1 MIVGCGDPHDPLRLA
16 RVERAGGEHAVGKI
30 ENRLELR
37 CERERSPGRLKPV
50 RTPQEQR
57 VPEDLAQSGERMTH
71 RRLRHRELRGRLGRL
86 AGAEEAR
93 QHRQQGEI
101 QFSDIDLLHIVLHYS
116 SFVSKSRTTH
126 VAGRERSN
134 EAGHAD
140 RDHRQGKRRAGDPR
154 GMVRRPPRRRAVRAP
169 KAGTR
174 PRSSMPCPP
183 RTWSRSRHPGP
194 RSRRRS
200 PPREASGARP

>member
-1 MIVGCGDPHDPLRLA
+1 MRRSARSLRLA

-57 VPEDLAQSGERMTH
+57 VPEDLAQSGERMTTVDCVIASFAAVSVA
-71 RRLRHRELRGRLGRL
+71 LRVR
-86 AGAEEAR
+86 EEAR

-140 RDHRQGKRRAGDPR
+140 RDHWQGKRRAGDPR
-154 GMVRRPPRRRAVRAP
+154 GMVGRPPRRGRQGPGGGDEATIVDAV
-169 KAGTR
+169 
-174 PRSSMPCPP
+174 SSADVVAVA
-183 RTWSRSRHPGP
+183 TPGP